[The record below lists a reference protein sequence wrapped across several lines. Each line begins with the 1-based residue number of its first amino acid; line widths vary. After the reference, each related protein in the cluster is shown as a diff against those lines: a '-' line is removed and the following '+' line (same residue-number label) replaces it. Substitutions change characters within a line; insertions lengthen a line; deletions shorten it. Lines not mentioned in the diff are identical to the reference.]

1 MNGRFR
7 FLSKS
12 NVIFVP
18 KTTQTMKTHMKK
30 LLRLSF
36 VLLLLAGLGSC
47 ERRRALTRA
56 ELPEVSQQFITDHFS
71 GAEVSFAKV
80 ETEFLDKE
88 YKVVLADGTKLE
100 FNRRGNWEK
109 VDCKYG
115 AVPEEIVPRPILDYV
130 AQQFA
135 GHRITCI
142 ECERREYEVEL
153 DNGFELKFDLEG
165 RLIDFDD

>member
-1 MNGRFR
+1 MN
-7 FLSKS
+7 
-12 NVIFVP
+12 
-18 KTTQTMKTHMKK
+18 MHMKK
-30 LLRLSF
+30 LLQLSF
-36 VLLLLAGLGSC
+36 LLLLLAGLGSC

-56 ELPEVSQQFITDHFS
+56 QLPEVSQQFITEHFA

-100 FNRRGNWEK
+100 FNRKGAWEK
-109 VDCKYG
+109 VDCKCG
-115 AVPEEIVPRPILDYV
+115 TVPEEIVPRPILDYV

-142 ECERREYEVEL
+142 ERDRRDYEVEL
-153 DNGFELKFDLEG
+153 DNGFELKFDLDG
-165 RLIDFDD
+165 LLIDFDD